1 MSNGVQLAANMPT
14 DRTRH
19 HDAAAYGMGRGTIIP
34 AAIFDEK
41 DGRSTG
47 IDHNKPYRVIVDPD
61 QPGAFELNMA
71 ELTDPLIKQAVSNEV
86 DLSERLRLIKQKLDN
101 RNKVEQVEQVEQAPA
116 TQPTPYLN
124 FPTKS
129 VFSPQSTLQASV
141 TPALVPHTME
151 NTPQLFRIH
160 TPESLPWSV
169 GMDSTPHSFSVA
181 PPTLSHRELDLIKQ
195 IDTIRQNYDKL
206 YHHCNSVLQQK
217 DELAKRYDQL
227 KEDYV
232 ELGNACERA
241 GNAAKVNAVPH
252 SLPQAEVVADSILP
266 FLGET
271 ARPPKSKAVFN
282 FKQVGTM
289 AALYHKLVVTET
301 NVVLVYDTRFEYG
314 TQYIPPHLNEEDGI
328 AVTLIDEEGTKNMQ
342 LRSLGINFS
351 LGCLDISVLFRV

>member
-34 AAIFDEK
+34 AAISDEK

-47 IDHNKPYRVIVDPD
+47 VDHNKPYRVIVDPD

-71 ELTDPLIKQAVSNEV
+71 ELTDPLIKQAVSNEI
-86 DLSERLRLIKQKLDN
+86 DLSERLRLIKQNLDN
-101 RNKVEQVEQVEQAPA
+101 KNRVEQVEQAPMP
-116 TQPTPYLN
+116 QPTPSLN

-141 TPALVPHTME
+141 TPAFVPNTME
-151 NTPQLFRIH
+151 NAPQLFRIH
-160 TPESLPWSV
+160 TPESLPWSLEMGTV
-169 GMDSTPHSFSVA
+169 PQTFSVA
-181 PPTLSHRELDLIKQ
+181 PPTLSPREVDLIKQ

-206 YHHCNSVLQQK
+206 YHHCNTVLQQK
-217 DELAKRYDQL
+217 DELSKRYDKL

-232 ELGNACERA
+232 ELGNAYEQA
-241 GNAAKVNAVPH
+241 INAIKTNSVTPV
-252 SLPQAEVVADSILP
+252 LPQTEAIASSVLP
-266 FLGET
+266 FLSDV

-282 FKQVGTM
+282 FKQIGVM
-289 AALYHKLVVTET
+289 SALYHKLIVTEA

-314 TQYIPPHLNEEDGI
+314 TQYIPPQLNDEDGI